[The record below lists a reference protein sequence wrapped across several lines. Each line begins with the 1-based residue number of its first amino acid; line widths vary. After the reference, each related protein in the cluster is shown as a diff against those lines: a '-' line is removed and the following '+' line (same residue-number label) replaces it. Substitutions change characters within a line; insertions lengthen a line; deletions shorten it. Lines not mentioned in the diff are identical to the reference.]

1 MNSRYLH
8 SIILELCAVNTA
20 AIPAHRGD
28 HTHALFLDLVR
39 QVDAELSSRLH
50 DEPEY
55 RPFTVSVLHGAR
67 MNDGMQLL
75 QAGQVCRLRLT
86 LLDGG
91 GLWQRL
97 SAHFLEASALT
108 LRLDKAQMQLT
119 RVISTPT
126 ADATGWAGYSDW
138 QTLAAASPRSAL
150 TMRFASPCAFSMGGR
165 RFALF
170 PEPIFLWD
178 SLVRSWNRYAPAV
191 LQIDKVAL
199 RDFVTQQVMVNDYDL
214 HTARAA
220 FATHAQKGFMG
231 SCTYQL
237 KSNEGCAPQL
247 VALAEYA
254 RYAGVGSKTTSGMG
268 QARMEKIEDKAR
280 DEYSHRQ
287 QQTDLFA
294 IPQRSS

>member
-1 MNSRYLH
+1 MQPSYLY
-8 SIILELCAVNTA
+8 SIILELSAINAA

-28 HTHALFLDLVR
+28 HTHALFLELAR
-39 QVDAELSSRLH
+39 QVDAELSGRLH

-67 MNDGMQLL
+67 VSDGMQLL
-75 QAGQVCRLRLT
+75 QAGQVYRLRLT

-108 LRLDKAQMQLT
+108 LRLDKAQLQLT

-126 ADATGWAGYSDW
+126 ADAAGWAGYADW
-138 QTLAAASPRSAL
+138 QTLAVASPRGAI
-150 TMRFASPCAFSMGGR
+150 TMHFASPCAFSMGDR

-170 PEPIFLWD
+170 PEPILLWD

-191 LQIDKVAL
+191 LQMDKVAL
-199 RDFVTQQVMVNDYDL
+199 RDFVTPQVVVSDYEL
-214 HTARAA
+214 HTARAV
-220 FATHAQKGFMG
+220 FATHTQKGFMG
-231 SCTYQL
+231 SCTYQV
-237 KSNEGCAPQL
+237 KSHQGCAPQV
-247 VALAEYA
+247 VALAEFA

-268 QARMEKIEDKAR
+268 QARVEETGN
-280 DEYSHRQ
+280 SW
-287 QQTDLFA
+287 
-294 IPQRSS
+294 S

>member
-1 MNSRYLH
+1 MKGLLY
-8 SIILELCAVNTA
+8 SIILELCAVNTI

-39 QVDAELSSRLH
+39 QVDVELSSRLH

-55 RPFTVSVLHGAR
+55 RPFTVSVLHGVR
-67 MNDGMQLL
+67 VSEGVQLL
-75 QAGQVCRLRLT
+75 QAGQVYRLRLT

-108 LRLDKAQMQLT
+108 LRLDKAQLQLT

-126 ADATGWAGYSDW
+126 ADATGWAGYADW
-138 QTLAAASPRSAL
+138 QTLAATLPRNFI
-150 TMRFASPCAFSMGGR
+150 TMHFASPCAFSMGDR

-170 PEPIFLWD
+170 PEPLLLWD

-199 RDFVTQQVMVNDYDL
+199 RDFVTQQVMVSDYEL
-214 HTARAA
+214 HTARAV
-220 FATHAQKGFMG
+220 FATHAQKGFIG
-231 SCTYQL
+231 SCTYQV
-237 KSNEGCAPQL
+237 KFNKDCAPQ
-247 VALAEYA
+247 VAALAEFA
-254 RYAGVGSKTTSGMG
+254 RYAGVGSKTTNGMG
-268 QARMEKIEDKAR
+268 QARIEKTEDKSCEQNKVAAR
-280 DEYSHRQ
+280 EIATGY
-287 QQTDLFA
+287 
-294 IPQRSS
+294 

>member
-1 MNSRYLH
+1 MQPSCLH
-8 SIILELCAVNTA
+8 SIILELCAVNTTPIA
-20 AIPAHRGD
+20 AYRGD

-39 QVDAELSSRLH
+39 QVDAELSGRLH

-67 MNDGMQLL
+67 VNDGMQVLR
-75 QAGQVCRLRLT
+75 AGQVYRLRLT

-108 LRLDKAQMQLT
+108 LRLDKAQLQLT
-119 RVISTPT
+119 RVISTPA
-126 ADATGWAGYSDW
+126 ADATGWAGYADW
-138 QTLAAASPRSAL
+138 QTLAAASPRSVI
-150 TMRFASPCAFSMGGR
+150 TMRFASPCAFSLGDR

-170 PEPIFLWD
+170 PEPILLWD

-191 LQIDKVAL
+191 LQVDKVAL
-199 RDFVTQQVMVNDYDL
+199 RDFVTQQVTVSDYEL
-214 HTARAA
+214 HTGKAV

-231 SCTYQL
+231 SCSYQL
-237 KSNEGCAPQL
+237 KSNQGCASQL
-247 VALAEYA
+247 AALAEFA

-268 QARMEKIEDKAR
+268 QARMEKIE
-280 DEYSHRQ
+280 
-287 QQTDLFA
+287 
-294 IPQRSS
+294 